1 MDTVAETVSR
11 WRAEGIPC
19 ALARVVDTGGSAPLA
34 TGTAMA
40 VAATGEVIGGVSGGC
55 VDGAVYT
62 LCQEVMA
69 DGRQACAAFG
79 PDGDE
84 LLAVGPTCGGSLEV
98 YVEYVPAHGGHPID
112 RVTAA
117 LGEGLPVVVTTV
129 LDGPRSGEW
138 TVVVGTSPTEDDDE
152 TPQRFA
158 GSHEDSRADRRG
170 EHPGDL
176 APARARA
183 TAMLGRSGTAVVES
197 PAGRVFVQSLAPPR
211 LLVFGATAFAEALAT
226 IGRLLGYR
234 VSVCDARPVFS
245 RPARFP
251 AAAEVVRCWPHEFL
265 QRTRVGPST
274 AICVLTHDPRF
285 DIPLLVESLR
295 TEAGYIG
302 AMGSRRTHSER
313 LALLREAGVA
323 ESELG
328 RLRSP
333 IGLDLGART
342 AAETAVSIAAEL
354 VAHHR
359 GGTGAPLTGLDM
371 AIHR

>member
-1 MDTVAETVSR
+1 METVAEGVSR
-11 WRAEGIPC
+11 WRAEGTPC

-34 TGTAMA
+34 AGTAMA
-40 VAATGEVIGGVSGGC
+40 VSATGEVIGGVSGGC

-62 LCQEVMA
+62 LCLEVMA
-69 DGRQACAAFG
+69 DGRPVTAVFG

-84 LLAVGPTCGGSLEV
+84 LLAIGPTCGGSLEV
-98 YVEYVPAHGGHPID
+98 LVEPVAPYGRHPVD

-117 LGEGLPVVVTTV
+117 LREGRPVVAVTV
-129 LDGPRSGEW
+129 LDGPRAGEW
-138 TVVVGTSPTEDDDE
+138 TVLVGYDDDE
-152 TPQRFA
+152 DPQPHGRQP
-158 GSHEDSRADRRG
+158 G
-170 EHPGDL
+170 EHHGEPPGDL
-176 APARARA
+176 YSGPVRARA
-183 TAMLGRSGTAVVES
+183 AKMLGRPGTAVVES

-211 LLVFGATAFAEALAT
+211 LLVFGATAFAETLAR
-226 IGRLLGYR
+226 IGALLGYR
-234 VSVCDARPVFS
+234 VTVCDARPVFAG
-245 RPARFP
+245 PGRFP

-265 QRTRVGPST
+265 RRTRVGPSA

-285 DIPLLVESLR
+285 DIPLLTEALR
-295 TEAGYIG
+295 TDAGYIG
-302 AMGSRRTHSER
+302 AMGSRRTHTER
-313 LALLREAGVA
+313 LTKLREAGVG
-323 ESELG
+323 ESELA